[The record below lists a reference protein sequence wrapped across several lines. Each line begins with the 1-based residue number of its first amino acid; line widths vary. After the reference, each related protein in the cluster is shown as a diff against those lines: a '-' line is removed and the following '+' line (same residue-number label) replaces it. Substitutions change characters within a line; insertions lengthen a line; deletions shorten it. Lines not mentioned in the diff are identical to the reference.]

1 MAVTGEGFSL
11 LMKAKEILRKS
22 PLCLK
27 ITSEQTN
34 RSLFKTLSISFLQ
47 AHIPLHGQKGQ
58 IQNSF
63 KVVLNVS

>member
-1 MAVTGEGFSL
+1 MTGEGFSW

-27 ITSEQTN
+27 ITSEQIN
-34 RSLFKTLSISFLQ
+34 RSPFKPLSVSFLQ
-47 AHIPLHGQKGQ
+47 AHIPLHGQKGE